1 MALIH
6 GGDIAGFRQQ
16 YGLEPLDF
24 SASLNPCGMPKRV
37 IEAACAAVQESVA
50 YPDPLARQLTSA
62 LGDHLGIDSTWLIMG
77 NGAADCIY
85 RFVDAAQPGHS
96 LIPAPTFA
104 EYARALGARGYKYT
118 LFPLH
123 RENGFALDE
132 SFLAAITGDVDAV
145 FVCQPNNPTGNKINP
160 DILHEL
166 AHHCHQRN
174 IWLFADECFCDFLD
188 NADAYSLRRFLPT
201 MPRLFI
207 LGSFTKL
214 YGMAGIRLGYGI
226 CSDTAMIESV
236 RNAGQPWA
244 VSSIA
249 QAAGI
254 AALEEN
260 EFVVSSLNLIREE
273 KSGLRAALERLGLP
287 VLGGDANYLFFHTNV
302 ANLHEQL
309 ARQGI
314 LIRDCANFSGLGP
327 GYYRI
332 AVKLPEENARLIRAF
347 ESILAPGG
355 TAWPKA

>member
-16 YGLEPLDF
+16 YGQEPLDF

-37 IEAACAAVQESVA
+37 METACAAVENSVA
-50 YPDPLARQLTSA
+50 YPDPLSRQLASA
-62 LGDHLGIDSTWLIMG
+62 LGEHLGVDSNWLVMG
-77 NGAADCIY
+77 NGAADIIY
-85 RFVDAAQPGHS
+85 RFVDAARPGHS

-104 EYARALGARGYKYT
+104 EYARALVARGCKYT

-132 SFLAAITGDVDAV
+132 SFLDAITDDVDAV
-145 FVCQPNNPTGNKINP
+145 FVCQPNNPTGNKIDP
-160 DILHEL
+160 DMLHAL
-166 AHHCHQRN
+166 ADRCHQHK

-214 YGMAGIRLGYGI
+214 YGMAGIRLGYGM
-226 CSDTAMIESV
+226 CSDTTMIESV
-236 RNAGQPWA
+236 RNVGQPWA

-254 AALEEN
+254 AALKEK
-260 EFVVSSLNLIREE
+260 EFVATSLDLIRAE
-273 KSGLRAALERLGLP
+273 KRTLRAALERFGCNI
-287 VLGGDANYLFFHTNV
+287 VGGDANYLFFHTSIPD
-302 ANLHEQL
+302 LHEQL

-327 GYYRI
+327 GYYRV
-332 AVKLPEENARLIRAF
+332 AVKLPEENARLIRAL
-347 ESILAPGG
+347 ESLLAPGG